1 VTESWRCFVA
11 VPIGQELRATLG
23 PAIDAWRE
31 RPDLAGLRWSEPES
45 WHVTLAFL
53 GAVAARDVAR
63 VAGAIESAGP
73 GQEASV
79 LRTGGV
85 GGFPSASR
93 ARVAWYGVSDP
104 AGRLRTLAEAVRRA
118 LALPETAPFRGHV
131 TLARARSAPVDLRPW
146 VASARPPEGSLLVD
160 RIELMRSH
168 LGRGPARY
176 EVLATTPLGV
186 AAHV

>member
-1 VTESWRCFVA
+1 MTESWRCFVA
-11 VPIGQELRATLG
+11 VPIGRELRATLA
-23 PAIDAWRE
+23 PAVAAWSE

-53 GAVAARDVAR
+53 GAVPATDVPR
-63 VAGAIESAGP
+63 VAGALETAGL
-73 GQEASV
+73 GAEASE
-79 LRTGGV
+79 LPTGGV
-85 GGFPSASR
+85 GGFPSVSR

-104 AGRLRTLAEAVRRA
+104 AERLRSLAEAVRHA
-118 LALPETAPFRGHV
+118 LALPGSAPFHGHV
-131 TLARARSAPVDLRPW
+131 TLARARSTPVELRPW
-146 VASARPPEGSLLVD
+146 VESAAPPEGSLVVD